1 MGDVQRDRWGR
12 YLITNGN
19 GAAKPYTR
27 ATTVSSTLSDSFG
40 LTKWKLRTLAT
51 GLATR
56 DDIYARIAA
65 SEPTD
70 KKGLDKLCEEALEAG
85 KSSAGANYG
94 TALHE
99 AVARLNRGESVTM
112 PAPWNADLDAY
123 TKAVAESQLTLH
135 PEYIEQVCVLDALK
149 VAGTFDL
156 IVTLPDG
163 TLAVADLKTGQSLD
177 FSWHEIAIQLA
188 LYANADNIYDTDTSF
203 RAPMPAVR
211 RDIALVIHL
220 PAGANKCTL
229 HTVDIAQGWEAAQL
243 AIAVREWRNRKRI
256 NAAYKHDGPAIAPG
270 LAREQIKHRVVALRE
285 LGHLDALAE
294 RWPAG
299 IPGFKANHEHT
310 TIELTA
316 IARVVSEVEQLV
328 GAPF

>member
-1 MGDVQRDRWGR
+1 MADAQRDRWGR
-12 YLITNGN
+12 YLILNGN
-19 GAAKPYTR
+19 GPAKPYTR

-40 LTKWKLRTLAT
+40 LTKWKMRTLAL

-70 KKGLDKLCEEALEAG
+70 KKGLDRLCEDALEAG
-85 KSSAGANYG
+85 RSSAGANYG

-99 AVARLNRGESVTM
+99 AVARLNRGETVTM
-112 PAPWNADLDAY
+112 PAPWQADLDAY
-123 TKAVAESQLTLH
+123 QQAVADSELTIH
-135 PEYIEQVCVLDALK
+135 PEYIEQICVLDDVK

-156 IVTLPDG
+156 VVTLPDG

-188 LYANADNIYDTDTSF
+188 LYAHASDIYNPDNGF
-203 RAPMPAVR
+203 RQPMPAVR
-211 RDIALVIHL
+211 TDLALVIHL
-220 PAGANKCTL
+220 PAGRNQCTL

-243 AIAVREWRNRKRI
+243 ALNVREWRSRKRI
-256 NAAYKHDGPAIAPG
+256 NAPYTHDGPAVAS
-270 LAREQIKHRVVALRE
+270 AANREQMKGRVAQLRE
-285 LGHLDALAE
+285 LGHLDELAA
-294 RWPAG
+294 RWPADV
-299 IPGFKANHEHT
+299 PGFKADHVHT
-310 TIELTA
+310 LTELDA